1 MNHSGFGFLLP
12 AFGISL
18 LLLVIG
24 VYHPSPVILSFSL
37 IFFMFSLFIVYFF
50 RDPERITPNGDKLI
64 VSAADGRV
72 ISIKPA
78 GNMEFIGTDGT
89 LVSIFMSVFDV
100 HVNRIPVSGSVNYI
114 KYNAGKFLPAFRDKA
129 SLENEQTEIGLQ
141 TAHGRIVM
149 KQIAGIIARRIVCKI
164 KSGDPVTTGM
174 RFGMIKFGSR
184 VDLYLP
190 GNVEIKIKPNQKVKA
205 GETIIG
211 VFNR

>member
-18 LLLVIG
+18 FLLIIG

-37 IFFMFSLFIVYFF
+37 IFFLFSLFIVYFF
-50 RDPERITPNGDKLI
+50 RDPERITPAGDKLI

-78 GNMEFIGTDGT
+78 GDMEFIGTDGT
-89 LVSIFMSVFDV
+89 SVSIFMSVFDV
-100 HVNRIPVSGSVNYI
+100 HVNRIPVSGSVSYV
-114 KYNAGKFLPAFRDKA
+114 KYNKGKFLPAFRDKA
-129 SLENEQTEIGLQ
+129 SLENEQTEIGLENVY
-141 TAHGRIVM
+141 GRIIM

-164 KSGDPVTTGM
+164 KPGDPVMTGM

-184 VDLYLP
+184 IDLYLP
-190 GNVEIKIKPNQKVKA
+190 GNVEIKVKPNQKVKA

-211 VFNR
+211 EFIR

>member
-1 MNHSGFGFLLP
+1 MNHAGFGFLLP

-18 LLLVIG
+18 FLLVIG
-24 VYHPSPVILSFSL
+24 VYHPSLIILFFSL
-37 IFFMFSLFIVYFF
+37 IFFLFSLFIVYFF
-50 RDPERITPNGDKLI
+50 RDPERVTPIGDNLI
-64 VSAADGRV
+64 LSAADGKV
-72 ISIKPA
+72 ITIKPIDRI
-78 GNMEFIGTDGT
+78 EFIGKEGT

-100 HVNRIPVSGSVNYI
+100 HVNRIPISGSVSYV
-114 KYNAGKFLPAFRDKA
+114 KYNKGKFLPAFRDKA
-129 SLENEQTEIGLQ
+129 SLENEQMEIGLE
-141 TAHGRIVM
+141 TTYGKIVM

-164 KSGDPVTTGM
+164 KPGDPITTGA

-190 GNVEIKIKPNQKVKA
+190 GNVEIKVKPDQKVKA

>member
-72 ISIKPA
+72 ISIRPA

>member
-18 LLLVIG
+18 LLLIIG
-24 VYHPSPVILSFSL
+24 VYHPSPFMLFFSL
-37 IFFMFSLFIVYFF
+37 IFFLFSLFIVYFF
-50 RDPERITPNGDKLI
+50 RDPERITPIGDKLI
-64 VSAADGRV
+64 VSAADGKV
-72 ISIKPA
+72 ISIKPDSDLD
-78 GNMEFIGTDGT
+78 FIGTDGT
-89 LVSIFMSVFDV
+89 MISIFMSVFDV
-100 HVNRIPVSGSVNYI
+100 HVNRIPISGSVNYI

-129 SLENEQTEIGLQ
+129 SLENEQMEIGLQ
-141 TAHGRIVM
+141 TAYGKIVL

-164 KSGDPVTTGM
+164 KPGDPVTTGM

-184 VDLYLP
+184 VDLFLP
-190 GNVEIKIKPNQKVKA
+190 GNVEIKVKPNQKVKA